1 MADKKNLMDEFVKEF
16 VKDNPIVTQPF
27 SENYSKIRQQMLEAE
42 LNFDKKSA
50 QFAIENKIL
59 KVFCVKNNHFDDE
72 GKFLIEALFFK
83 SKDEAIKYA
92 KNGLLQIEEFD
103 YSKLVDMPD
112 DYFEMVVKRI
122 HNKDEA
128 RKIREIFKNANPYES
143 KGFGKDAEDIIKAL
157 SAEPQLDTDLPKFC
171 IAHHCTQRSKACAKC
186 AYTAMSGKE
195 KDFVNGK

>member
-1 MADKKNLMDEFVKEF
+1 MKEDIMADKKNLMDEFIKEF

-27 SENYSKIRQQMLEAE
+27 SENYSKIRQQILEAE

-83 SKDEAIKYA
+83 NKDDAIKYA

-128 RKIREIFKNANPYES
+128 RKIRETFS
-143 KGFGKDAEDIIKAL
+143 
-157 SAEPQLDTDLPKFC
+157 
-171 IAHHCTQRSKACAKC
+171 R
-186 AYTAMSGKE
+186 
-195 KDFVNGK
+195 

>member
-1 MADKKNLMDEFVKEF
+1 MEEFAKEF
-16 VKDNPIVTQPF
+16 VKDNPIVTRPF
-27 SENYSKIRQQMLEAE
+27 SDEYSKMRETILEAE
-42 LNFDKKSA
+42 LNFDKKCA
-50 QFAIENKIL
+50 EFVIKNKIL
-59 KVFCVKNNHFDDE
+59 KVFCVKNNHFDDN
-72 GKFLIEALFFK
+72 GKFLFEALFFK
-83 SKDEAIKYA
+83 NKDEAIKYA